1 MFDALGYIFLLDLLI
16 MHMSKSIE
24 AHQDMVEI
32 MNRTED
38 VMLPQSENTQNPVIT
53 DEDYEALNCLK
64 NEQELNF
71 IFERHGDVIESLSD
85 R

>member
-1 MFDALGYIFLLDLLI
+1 